1 MHSMLSNTQAQN
13 DMMQLEIAGRFDNL
27 LTRKTPFY
35 VWLVFWILLMKF
47 KFNDSILCDHK
58 LLVHDEL

>member
-1 MHSMLSNTQAQN
+1 MLSNTQAQN

-35 VWLVFWILLMKF
+35 V
-47 KFNDSILCDHK
+47 
-58 LLVHDEL
+58 